1 MYVCVHM
8 LLFKIV
14 KIAHK
19 VAPHIHYN
27 CNQYSTLH
35 NGGYKIMVEQIM

>member
-19 VAPHIHYN
+19 VAPHN

-35 NGGYKIMVEQIM
+35 NGGYNIMVKQIM